1 MLTEQQ
7 HIEPDSQLIQSLA
20 IDDMQAFR
28 LLYEK
33 YQPRLS
39 RYLLSFCTS
48 HESED
53 ILQEVFVKLWQRRTL
68 LVGITSIEYYL
79 QRMARNRW
87 LDTKRAEQVRHKYET
102 SFAAVSTTQILDVT
116 DDIQYKEYH
125 ALANKAIRTLP
136 DRRRKILELSL
147 LYGRSLQEIATELGL
162 SREVVKKQL
171 YLANKNIREYLQ
183 KHGDIS
189 LILILL
195 LKMGK

>member
-1 MLTEQQ
+1 MSKQEY
-7 HIEPDSQLIQSLA
+7 IEPDSQLIQSLA

-39 RYLLSFCTS
+39 RYLTSFCEM
-48 HESED
+48 HASED
-53 ILQEVFVKLWQRRTL
+53 ILQEVFVKLWQRRKL

-87 LDTKRAEQVRHKYET
+87 LDTKRAEKIRHEYET
-102 SFAAVSTTQILDVT
+102 SFATVSTRQALDVT

-125 ALANKAIRTLP
+125 ALANKAIRSLP
-136 DRRRKILELSL
+136 NRRRKILELSL
-147 LYGRSLQEIATELGL
+147 LYGRGLQEIATEMGL

-171 YLANKNIREYLQ
+171 YLANRSIREYLQ